1 MTVVA
6 TSGAPERITA
16 AALAPARAA
25 RYPHNMRSAHSSNS
39 TPGSDV
45 PTKTPHPKLGTNT
58 AAELA
63 APHTAHLSKRTH
75 HSRPHTLAQLQGKD
89 KNADDVTNAVKA
101 LSSKLGMITPFSWFT
116 LPRCQANL
124 FFLEVIARHDA
135 TGTPSI
141 LVAGRNTKDTITRT
155 YQHTFGSYSHYCQKY
170 DMSGT
175 TIEFLYSDTKDKA
188 LATTTHT
195 PSPGLGNGTTTTLV
209 HCFAM
214 ASAESFNVC
223 GQMLTNNTEHPP
235 GVPMAHATPEQL
247 RRLAEDFPDCDG
259 AIDYIL
265 DVAATPENND
275 AVATFGKATKAA
287 TTATAPVQT
296 APTAPTPPVH
306 LAPAAD
312 EHPNSGN
319 DMYLTMKDRISD
331 EAYAAGDA
339 AVTAAMR
346 AAITVGLGTMSASER
361 AQRVLEYEPQ
371 YYPDLL
377 EDPEASFVYTP
388 PAVAAGA
395 VPLTPVETAATQ
407 VSQKSAHF
415 ALVFGRHLEASRA
428 RHAELINAYDAKVL
442 AAKLDADRF
451 ISQTAIH
458 EAQMKIY
465 NSTSLK
471 QTQEAQLKSSQS
483 TDRARRALELNQLAT
498 AKGTDRDFERDLN
511 TLHRAMT
518 SIIDPSTG
526 KCAFSFYS
534 DDGPYMTIGGNMA
547 AVNVCLS
554 KYVKLEIR
562 SIDIMKALVNSGPP
576 SLRTFV
582 AAEMPILAKTWWV
595 DSTMRA
601 FQIVD
606 VSAMMLTCVMSYLD
620 RCRTAYSFDN
630 IVKMHLSSVTATV
643 VNKTLDLGPVI
654 KGVAKLIKACKDM
667 SIERDD
673 PVLWTALFTAVKWDT
688 PSKSS
693 IMAHMTIE
701 LQGALEKAYKEH
713 LRGRH
718 PTDIADI
725 VSIMRDFHTDH
736 WKFEDEPD
744 NGPDEVRDTTGIIA
758 AMWGVVPDT
767 GNSINAVNDDTS
779 DGGQAAPKPDG
790 DGGGPPPSKPN
801 KSGSS
806 RLKLHR
812 GVCMK
817 YLELPSACL
826 DGDDCPNKHDVCCSD
841 LNKQE
846 QQHVIENFGI
856 RDKEVAYDPVKLRK
870 LGVYDHHLCDEA
882 AYLSKIDHKDGVAP
896 VDRSSYV
903 TIEQRRKNKVT
914 DRNRRRRR
922 ETAAA
927 ARKQKH
933 QDTDDETGS
942 VAASDTSGI
951 TDTASAAS
959 VSTGGSTF
967 SSLTRDMHCH
977 TIGNTEMDYSQVAG
991 MIKDMAIMDGNRDVI
1006 DLLDRYEDGD
1016 ETQFCMMV
1024 SAYAAK
1030 NFPSR

>member
-1 MTVVA
+1 MIVVA
-6 TSGAPERITA
+6 TSGTPERITA

-25 RYPHNMRSAHSSNS
+25 RYPHNMRSAHSSDS
-39 TPGSDV
+39 TPGPDV
-45 PTKTPHPKLGTNT
+45 PTKTPRPKLGPSAT
-58 AAELA
+58 AELA
-63 APHTAHLSKRTH
+63 APPAVHRSKRTH
-75 HSRPHTLAQLQGKD
+75 HSRPHTLAQSQGTD

-101 LSSKLGMITPFSWFT
+101 LSSKLGMITSFSWFT
-116 LPRCQANL
+116 LPRCQPNL
-124 FFLEVIARHDA
+124 LFLEVLARHDA

-141 LVAGRNTKDTITRT
+141 LVAGRNTKDTIMRT
-155 YQHTFGSYSHYCQKY
+155 YEHTYGSYAHYCQKY

-188 LATTTHT
+188 LATTTAT

-209 HCFAM
+209 HHFAM
-214 ASAESFNVC
+214 TSAESFNVC

-247 RRLAEDFPDCDG
+247 RRLAEDFPDYNG
-259 AIDYIL
+259 SINYIL
-265 DVAATPENND
+265 DVAATPADND
-275 AVATFGKATKAA
+275 AAATFGKATKAA
-287 TTATAPVQT
+287 TTVTAPTQT
-296 APTAPTPPVH
+296 APTAPTPPTH
-306 LAPAAD
+306 LAPTAD

-319 DMYLTMKDRISD
+319 DMYLMMKDRVSD
-331 EAYAAGDA
+331 DAYAAGDA
-339 AVTAAMR
+339 AITAAMR

-361 AQRVLEYEPQ
+361 AQRVLEYTPL

-377 EDPEASFVYTP
+377 QDPEASFVYVP
-388 PAVAAGA
+388 PAVEEG
-395 VPLTPVETAATQ
+395 VDPLTPVQTAATQ
-407 VSQKSAHF
+407 VSQRSAHY
-415 ALVFGRHLEASRA
+415 ALVFGRHLEASRV
-428 RHAELINAYDAKVL
+428 RHAELTNAYEAKVL
-442 AAKLDADRF
+442 AAKLDGDRF
-451 ISQTAIH
+451 ISQTAVY
-458 EAQMKIY
+458 EALMTVY
-465 NSTSLK
+465 NSTNLK
-471 QTQEAQLKSSQS
+471 QTQDAQLKSSQS
-483 TDRARRALELNQLAT
+483 AERARRALELNQLAT

-518 SIIDPSTG
+518 SITDPSTG

-576 SLRTFV
+576 SLRTYV

-606 VSAMMLTCVMSYLD
+606 ISAMMLTCVMSYLD

-630 IVKMHLSSVTATV
+630 VVKMHLSNVTATV

-654 KGVAKLIKACKDM
+654 KGFAKLIKACEDM
-667 SIERDD
+667 KIERDD
-673 PVLWTALFTAVKWDT
+673 PVLWAALFTAVKWDT

-693 IMAHMTIE
+693 IMAPMTIE

-718 PTDIADI
+718 TADIADI
-725 VSIMRDFHTDH
+725 VSTMREFHTDH
-736 WKFEDEPD
+736 WKLEEEPD
-744 NGPDEVRDTTGIIA
+744 NGPDDVRDTTGIIA
-758 AMWGVVPDT
+758 AMWGHHVAPGT
-767 GNSINAVNDDTS
+767 AESINAVNDDTS

-790 DGGGPPPSKPN
+790 ASDGTAPKPKPN
-801 KSGSS
+801 ASGSS

-826 DGDDCPNKHDVCCSD
+826 DGEDCPNKHDVCCSD
-841 LNKQE
+841 LNKLE

-882 AYLSKIDHKDGVAP
+882 AYLSKIDHKDGVPP

-903 TIEQRRKNKVT
+903 TIEQRRINKSSN
-914 DRNRRRRR
+914 RNRRRK
-922 ETAAA
+922 E
-927 ARKQKH
+927 KH
-933 QDTDDETGS
+933 QNTDDETGS

-951 TDTASAAS
+951 TDTGSIAS

-967 SSLTRDMHCH
+967 STLTRDMHCH
-977 TIGNTEMDYSQVAG
+977 RFGNKEMDYGEVAG
-991 MIKDMAIMDGNRDVI
+991 MIKDMAIMDGNRAVV
-1006 DLLDRYEDGD
+1006 DLLNRYEDGD

-1024 SAYAAK
+1024 SAYASK
-1030 NFPSR
+1030 NFPSS